1 MINVGFSLL
10 ALPVFLIMLTIPLL
24 LGVYVYRDARSRSM
38 NAVLWTLVVILTP
51 ALLGFII
58 YLLVRSNYSDLAC
71 PSCHASIKE
80 QYILCPHCGAKLKAT
95 CVQCNF
101 PIEPDWKV
109 CPQCA
114 TPIETDEFSHT
125 HTIKKED
132 SSLTKILLLIIAVPL
147 ALFMLLI
154 VVGISV
160 YQTASFASMTTAH
173 VSPEDYAG
181 HPAISAWLSECDKNP
196 EQTYALA
203 YLAQENDEKISAY
216 LIYRPAAE
224 NATDISV
231 TPNRGFFKDSLDVY
245 FIEGDEPI
253 EKSTDLDVEYGYIL
267 TMVSYSSDEYLDELN
282 IYVNDEPID
291 YELADAEYNVEL
303 FRLFTE

>member
-1 MINVGFSLL
+1 MVNVQVSLL
-10 ALPVFLIMLTIPLL
+10 ALPVFLIMLLLPLL
-24 LGVYVYRDARSRSM
+24 LGIYVYRDARRRSM
-38 NAVLWTLVVILTP
+38 NAALWTLVVLLTP

-71 PSCHASIKE
+71 PGCHASVKE
-80 QYILCPHCGAKLKAT
+80 QYITCPHCGTKLRTT
-95 CVQCNF
+95 CRQCNF
-101 PIEPDWKV
+101 PLESGWKV

-114 TPIETDEFSHT
+114 APIESDEFSHT

-154 VVGISV
+154 IGVSH
-160 YQTASFASMTTAH
+160 TASSASMTTAH

-203 YLAQENDEKISAY
+203 YLAQENGKKISAY

-224 NATDISV
+224 KATDISV
-231 TPNRGFFKDSLDVY
+231 TPSRGFFKDSLDVY

-253 EKSTDLDVEYGYIL
+253 EKSTDSELEYGYIL

-303 FRLFTE
+303 FRLSSE